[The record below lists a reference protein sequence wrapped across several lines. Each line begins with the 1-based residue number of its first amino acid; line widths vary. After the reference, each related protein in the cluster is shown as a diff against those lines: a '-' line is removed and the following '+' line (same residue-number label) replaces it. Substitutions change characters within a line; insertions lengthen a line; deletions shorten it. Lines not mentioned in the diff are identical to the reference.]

1 MERYP
6 KFQSESHVEAVHR
19 EKESSKVFVSAKAD
33 NSSLAHQLGN

>member
-19 EKESSKVFVSAKAD
+19 KKGSSEAFVCAKAN
-33 NSSLAHQLGN
+33 NSSLAHQWEN